1 MRNIQGVHCE
11 SCGSQ
16 DPENIS
22 NLIDTEGY
30 TRCCNEPLAYPFK
43 QEYSYRTG
51 KYTDVP
57 TDCAEYGQCY
67 HD

>member
-1 MRNIQGVHCE
+1 MRTINGPHCE
-11 SCGSQ
+11 SCGST

-30 TRCCNEPLAYPFK
+30 TRCCNEPVAEPFR
-43 QEYSYRTG
+43 QQYSYATG
-51 KYTDVP
+51 KYFDVP
-57 TDCAEYGQCY
+57 ITCAEYGQCY